1 MITSMARGLV
11 IMPTYNEAEN
21 IDRIIPVVL
30 SQSAELEVLVI
41 DDNSPDGTGDIV
53 EQMTLTDQ
61 RVHLIRRPAKL
72 GLGTA
77 YVAGFRY
84 ALEHDYDYC
93 FEMDSDFSH
102 PPEKIPEMIGLLK
115 DYDLVIGSRYAAGV
129 SVVNWPMKRLLL
141 SYFACTYARIVTGCP
156 VRDLTAG
163 FKAYRCDFLRRID
176 LNKLREDGYGFQI
189 EVVFLIWRKGGR
201 IREVPIVFTERRVGV
216 SKMSKRIIRR
226 AFFLVL
232 RLRLQRLLGRI

>member
-1 MITSMARGLV
+1 
-11 IMPTYNEAEN
+11 MPTYNEADNVE
-21 IDRIIPVVL
+21 RIIPVVL
-30 SQSAELEVLVI
+30 AQSSELDVLVI

-53 EQMTLTDQ
+53 ERMA
-61 RVHLIRRPAKL
+61 RSEPRIHLLRRPGKL

-77 YVAGFRY
+77 YVLGFRY
-84 ALEHDYDYC
+84 TIEHNYDYC

-102 PPEKIPEMIGLLK
+102 PPEKIPEMIALLK
-115 DYDLVIGSRYAAGV
+115 DYDLVIGSRYSDGI

-163 FKAYRCDFLRRID
+163 FKAYRTDMLRK
-176 LNKLREDGYGFQI
+176 LNLDSLKEDGYGFQI
-189 EVVFLIWRKGGR
+189 EIVFLIWRKGGR
-201 IREVPIVFTERRVGV
+201 IKETPIVFTERRAGV

-232 RLRLQRLLGRI
+232 RLRLQRIFSRS

>member
-1 MITSMARGLV
+1 MIPAVKRGLV
-11 IMPTYNEAEN
+11 IMPTYNEADN
-21 IDRIIPVVL
+21 ISRIIPVVL
-30 SQSAELEVLVI
+30 SQSPELDVLVI
-41 DDNSPDGTGDIV
+41 DDNSPDGTGNIV
-53 EQMTLTDQ
+53 EQLAHNNP
-61 RVHLIRRPAKL
+61 RVRLIRRPGKL

-77 YVAGFRY
+77 YVTGFRH
-84 ALEHDYDYC
+84 ALEHGYDYC

-102 PPEKIPEMIGLLK
+102 PPEKIPEMISLLA
-115 DYDLVIGSRYAAGV
+115 DYDLVIGSRYSAGV

-141 SYFACTYARIVTGCP
+141 SYSACTYARAVTGCP

-176 LNKLREDGYGFQI
+176 LNQLREDGYGFQI
-189 EVVFLIWRKGGR
+189 EIVFLIWRKGGR

-232 RLRLQRLLGRI
+232 RLRLQRLLGRT